1 MKRMKY
7 LMLLL
12 GLGCLLLVAV
22 HMTKRDVEKAADGQG
37 SGLDKAK
44 DAALEIQLKVI
55 SDALDLYREDSH
67 GFPENLES
75 LVSRYLPSENDL
87 VDPWGIRIALR
98 RDVRQ
103 DLILVSA
110 GRDRI
115 FDSPDDAKKR
125 IE

>member
-1 MKRMKY
+1 
-7 LMLLL
+7 MLLL

-44 DAALEIQLKVI
+44 GAALEIQLKVI

-75 LVSRYLPSENDL
+75 LVPRYLPSENDL
-87 VDPWGIRIALR
+87 VDPWGIRMALR

>member
-1 MKRMKY
+1 MKY

-44 DAALEIQLKVI
+44 GAALEIQLKVI

-67 GFPENLES
+67 CFPENLES
-75 LVSRYLPSENDL
+75 LVPRYLPSENDL
-87 VDPWGIRIALR
+87 VDPWGIRMALR